1 MSVVWQ
7 ERVEEAR
14 GGAGISPEGR
24 RLVRDRLQIR
34 QGKEEESRREG
45 LRQEG
50 RGREQARGEG
60 CQERH
65 QARAQECQGRR
76 QAETACEEE
85 TTMSPAA
92 ARPRSLR
99 RYLVA
104 GVLVWLPILAV
115 VWVVRFLV
123 QLMDQ
128 TLLLLPASFRPEA
141 LFGFALPGLGAVLA
155 FLIVLVTGL
164 LVTNLIGRQLVGYWE
179 DLLQRIPL
187 VRSIY
192 SSVKGLAE
200 SVFSQDKAFRKVVL
214 VPYPRAGVW
223 SVGFLTAENL
233 GEIDVKTGVAGVCV
247 FIPATPNPTSGFI
260 VIVPRSEVIEL
271 SMSVDAAM
279 KMIVTL
285 GIV

>member
-1 MSVVWQ
+1 M
-7 ERVEEAR
+7 
-14 GGAGISPEGR
+14 
-24 RLVRDRLQIR
+24 
-34 QGKEEESRREG
+34 
-45 LRQEG
+45 
-50 RGREQARGEG
+50 
-60 CQERH
+60 
-65 QARAQECQGRR
+65 
-76 QAETACEEE
+76 T
-85 TTMSPAA
+85 PAA

-128 TLLLLPASFRPEA
+128 TLLLVPASYRPEA
-141 LFGFALPGLGAVLA
+141 LFGFGLPGFGAVLA

-164 LVTNLIGRQLVGYWE
+164 LVTNLIGRQLVEYWE
-179 DLLQRIPL
+179 ELLQRIPL

-214 VPYPRAGVW
+214 VPYPRTGVW

-233 GEIDVKTGVAGVCV
+233 GEIDVKTGVASVCV

-260 VIVPRSEVIEL
+260 VIVPRTEVIEL

-285 GIV
+285 GIVMPHPA

>member
-1 MSVVWQ
+1 
-7 ERVEEAR
+7 
-14 GGAGISPEGR
+14 
-24 RLVRDRLQIR
+24 
-34 QGKEEESRREG
+34 
-45 LRQEG
+45 
-50 RGREQARGEG
+50 
-60 CQERH
+60 
-65 QARAQECQGRR
+65 
-76 QAETACEEE
+76 
-85 TTMSPAA
+85 MSPVA

-115 VWVVRFLV
+115 VWVIRFLV

-128 TLLLLPASFRPEA
+128 TLLLLPASYRPEA

-155 FLIVLVTGL
+155 FAILLVTGL
-164 LVTNLIGRQLVGYWE
+164 LVTNLIGRQLVDYWE
-179 DLLQRIPL
+179 ELLQRIPL

-192 SSVKGLAE
+192 SSVKGLVE

-214 VPYPRAGVW
+214 IPYPRAGLW
-223 SVGFLTAENL
+223 SIGFLTAENL
-233 GEIDVKTGVAGVCV
+233 GEISVTTGVAAVCV

-260 VIVPRSEVIEL
+260 VIVPRAEVIEL

-285 GIV
+285 GIVMPQPA

>member
-1 MSVVWQ
+1 
-7 ERVEEAR
+7 
-14 GGAGISPEGR
+14 
-24 RLVRDRLQIR
+24 
-34 QGKEEESRREG
+34 
-45 LRQEG
+45 
-50 RGREQARGEG
+50 
-60 CQERH
+60 
-65 QARAQECQGRR
+65 
-76 QAETACEEE
+76 
-85 TTMSPAA
+85 MSPAA

-128 TLLLLPASFRPEA
+128 TLLLLPVSYRPEA
-141 LFGFALPGLGAVLA
+141 LIGFGLPGLGAVLA
-155 FLIVLVTGL
+155 FVIVLVTGL
-164 LVTNLIGRQLVGYWE
+164 LVTNLIGRQLVDYWE
-179 DLLQRIPL
+179 ELLQRIPL

-200 SVFSQDKAFRKVVL
+200 SVFSQEKAFRKVVL
-214 VPYPRAGVW
+214 IPYPRAGVW
-223 SVGFLTAENL
+223 SVGFVTAENL
-233 GEIDVKTGVAGVCV
+233 GEISARTGSESVCV

-260 VIVPRSEVIEL
+260 VIVPRTDVIEL

-285 GIV
+285 GIVMPHTA

>member
-1 MSVVWQ
+1 
-7 ERVEEAR
+7 
-14 GGAGISPEGR
+14 
-24 RLVRDRLQIR
+24 
-34 QGKEEESRREG
+34 
-45 LRQEG
+45 
-50 RGREQARGEG
+50 
-60 CQERH
+60 
-65 QARAQECQGRR
+65 
-76 QAETACEEE
+76 
-85 TTMSPAA
+85 MSPAA

-115 VWVVRFLV
+115 VWVIRFLV

-128 TLLLLPASFRPEA
+128 TLLLLPASYRPEA
-141 LFGFALPGLGAVLA
+141 LFGFGLPGLGAVLA
-155 FLIVLVTGL
+155 FAILLVTGL
-164 LVTNLIGRQLVGYWE
+164 LVTNLIGRQLVDYWE

-214 VPYPRAGVW
+214 IPYPRAGLW
-223 SVGFLTAENL
+223 SMGFLTAENL
-233 GEIDVKTGVAGVCV
+233 GEISARTGVPSVCV

-260 VIVPRSEVIEL
+260 VIVPRAEVIEL
-271 SMSVDAAM
+271 AMSVDAAM

-285 GIV
+285 GIVMPLPA

>member
-1 MSVVWQ
+1 
-7 ERVEEAR
+7 
-14 GGAGISPEGR
+14 
-24 RLVRDRLQIR
+24 
-34 QGKEEESRREG
+34 
-45 LRQEG
+45 
-50 RGREQARGEG
+50 
-60 CQERH
+60 
-65 QARAQECQGRR
+65 
-76 QAETACEEE
+76 
-85 TTMSPAA
+85 MSPAA

-115 VWVVRFLV
+115 VWVIRFLV

-128 TLLLLPASFRPEA
+128 TLLL
-141 LFGFALPGLGAVLA
+141 FGFGLPGLGAVLA
-155 FLIVLVTGL
+155 FVILLVTGL
-164 LVTNLIGRQLVGYWE
+164 LVTNLIGRQLVEYWE

-214 VPYPRAGVW
+214 IPYPRAGLW

-233 GEIDVKTGVAGVCV
+233 GEISAKTGVVAVCV

-260 VIVPRSEVIEL
+260 VIVPREEVIEL
-271 SMSVDAAM
+271 AMSVDAAM

-285 GIV
+285 GIVMPHPA